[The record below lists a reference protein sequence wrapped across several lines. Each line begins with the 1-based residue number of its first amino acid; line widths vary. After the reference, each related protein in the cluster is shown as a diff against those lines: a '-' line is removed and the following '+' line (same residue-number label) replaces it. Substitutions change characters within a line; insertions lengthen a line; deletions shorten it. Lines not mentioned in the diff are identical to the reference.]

1 MYGWFES
8 LIVRGWKKPLT
19 QADLWNLS
27 PEDSYQGIVPFWES
41 KLYRVPNDSKD
52 AETLATRVSILLP
65 MVKCFWPYYVVAGL
79 FQLGYIGFQ
88 LVNPQVIS
96 IFIQFVEERQEF
108 WKGYLYM
115 ILLGLTS
122 VMVALMDTRYWNS
135 MELLSM
141 RVYTAITATI
151 YKKSLTLSSSGRNE
165 YTAGEVVNLMAVD
178 AEKVKESVKFIT
190 FIWSAPLQVSLT
202 IYFIWQI
209 IGPSVLVGRKLDSEL
224 FLTS

>member
-1 MYGWFES
+1 MEA
-8 LIVRGWKKPLT
+8 K
-19 QADLWNLS
+19 
-27 PEDSYQGIVPFWES
+27 
-41 KLYRVPNDSKD
+41 
-52 AETLATRVSILLP
+52 
-65 MVKCFWPYYVVAGL
+65 
-79 FQLGYIGFQ
+79 
-88 LVNPQVIS
+88 
-96 IFIQFVEERQEF
+96 QEY

-115 ILLGLTS
+115 VLLGMTS
-122 VMVALMDTRYWNS
+122 VMVALTDTRYWNS

-190 FIWSAPLQVSLT
+190 FLWSAPLQVGLT

-209 IGPSVLVGRKLDSEL
+209 IGPSVLVGKKIKSLKYPSYLCSISQVWLYWFSACLLMGTPGTRWKHTRRSR
-224 FLTS
+224 

>member
-1 MYGWFES
+1 M
-8 LIVRGWKKPLT
+8 
-19 QADLWNLS
+19 
-27 PEDSYQGIVPFWES
+27 PFWES
-41 KLYRVPNDSKD
+41 KLYKKQQQSK
-52 AETLATRVSILLP
+52 EHESEKSRISILIPLI
-65 MVKCFWPYYVVAGL
+65 KCFWPYYLVAGFL
-79 FQLGYIGFQ
+79 QIGYIGFT
-88 LVNPQVIS
+88 LVNPQVINV
-96 IFIQFVEERQEF
+96 FIQFVEEKQEY

-115 ILLGLTS
+115 TILGLTS
-122 VMVALMDTRYWNS
+122 VLIAMFDTRYWNQ

-190 FIWSAPLQVSLT
+190 FIWAAPLQVGLT

-209 IGPSVLVGRKLDSEL
+209 IGPSVLVGK
-224 FLTS
+224 